1 MIEFA
6 HSVPGR
12 LRIRVPS
19 IRHDECAAAEAR
31 AAVLL
36 IRGVRDATLNRTTG
50 SLVISYDPA
59 KLSTASLWRELHAR
73 LALVAVPSMPTD
85 DRSAGA
91 PGWSQAAM
99 KTAIDT
105 LVGALVE
112 RSALALVRAI
122 V

>member
-12 LRIRVPS
+12 LRVRVPS
-19 IRHDECAAAEAR
+19 IRHDPRAAAKAR
-31 AAVLL
+31 AAVLR
-36 IRGVRDATLNRTTG
+36 IRGVRHATHNQSTG

-59 KLSTASLWRELHAR
+59 ELSSATLWRELQAR
-73 LALVAVPSMPTD
+73 LALVAVPSAPID

-91 PGWSQAAM
+91 PGWTQTAM